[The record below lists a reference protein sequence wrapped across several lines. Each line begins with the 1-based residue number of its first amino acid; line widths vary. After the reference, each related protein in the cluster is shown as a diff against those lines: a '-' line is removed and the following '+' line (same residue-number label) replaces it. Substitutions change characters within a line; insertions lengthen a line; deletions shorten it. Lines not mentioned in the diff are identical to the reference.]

1 MRSAVTGTQKRY
13 RAGWLL
19 IGCLVISVFLCYGQ
33 IRNSKALLA
42 VCLLSFLGFVVLACR
57 RNAVFAV
64 LLYFLPWSPLLRL
77 DNKSVSFF
85 TIALLAVCLVYCV
98 KDYLSFN
105 TYQSVLAFFLMLLTL
120 VAKLWQ
126 GNPIQNNYLF
136 FIIMLFLLPGVV
148 EKSNTVSFKDATLFF
163 AAGVITAALIAQ
175 QTVGLPNISK
185 YITVQAYSSITRR
198 SGFYGDPNFYAA
210 HITACLAGVQLLLSR
225 EERWGHQLALLAVMI
240 LLLYCG
246 LLSASKSFVFITAG
260 LFLVWVPI
268 LLEKGH
274 RASKFR
280 LLIGILCAGVV
291 ILSSAAFEPLFE
303 AIDGRLSYAANVSQ
317 LTTKR
322 TDLWMDYLSEFT
334 HNIPLTLLGQG
345 YTSVTLHGWASHNT
359 IIQSVYQFGLL
370 GVPLLFVWVIL
381 TLKRVQRKLEG
392 GHPQWKYA
400 VLMLVGVVMPWIALD
415 ILFFDEFFLLP
426 VYVVLGSNYSGAC
439 ETLSD
444 CTSSSDCTIPVI
456 Q

>member
-1 MRSAVTGTQKRY
+1 MRIAKIANMRSAVTDPQKRY

-19 IGCLVISVFLCYGQ
+19 IGCLAISAFLCYGQ
-33 IRNSKALLA
+33 IRNSKVLLA
-42 VCLLSFLGFVVLACR
+42 VCLLSFLGFVVLACS

-85 TIALLAVCLVYCV
+85 TIALLIVCLEYCL
-98 KDYLSFN
+98 KDHLSFN

-120 VAKLWQ
+120 TAKLWQ

-136 FIIMLFLLPGVV
+136 FVCMLFLLPGVV
-148 EKSNTVSFKDATLFF
+148 EKSNAVSFEEATLFF
-163 AAGVITAALIAQ
+163 AAGVIAAALIAQ
-175 QTVGLPNISK
+175 QTAGLSNISK
-185 YITVQAYSSITRR
+185 YINVHSYLSITRR

-210 HITACLAGVQLLLSR
+210 HITACMAGVQLLLSR
-225 EERWGHQLALLAVMI
+225 EEKRGHQLALLAIMI
-240 LLLYCG
+240 LLIYCG
-246 LLSASKSFVFITAG
+246 LLSASKSFVFVTAG

-291 ILSSAAFEPLFE
+291 ILSSSAFEPLFRV
-303 AIDGRLSYAANVSQ
+303 IYDRFSYAANLSQ

-322 TDLWMDYLSEFT
+322 TDLWMDYLNEFA
-334 HNIPLTLLGQG
+334 HNVPLTLLGQG

-370 GVPLLFVWVIL
+370 GAPLLFSWVAL
-381 TLKRVQRKLEG
+381 TLKRVQRGLKNSCSN
-392 GHPQWKYA
+392 WRYTI
-400 VLMLVGVVMPWIALD
+400 LMIVGVVVPWIALD

-426 VYVVLGSNYSGAC
+426 VYVVLGSHYSK
-439 ETLSD
+439 E
-444 CTSSSDCTIPVI
+444 
-456 Q
+456 

>member
-1 MRSAVTGTQKRY
+1 MRIAKIANTRGVDSDARKQHH
-13 RAGWLL
+13 AGWMLL
-19 IGCLVISVFLCYGQ
+19 GCMVISVFLCYGQ

-42 VCLLSFLGFVVLACR
+42 VCLLAFLGFVVLSCG

-85 TIALLAVCLVYCV
+85 TIALLAVCLVYCL
-98 KDYLSFN
+98 KDHLSFN
-105 TYQSVLAFFLMLLTL
+105 TYQSVLAFFLVLLTL
-120 VAKLWQ
+120 AAKLWQ
-126 GNPIQNNYLF
+126 GNPIRNNYLF
-136 FIIMLFLLPGVV
+136 FVCMLFLLPSVV
-148 EKSNTVSFKDATLFF
+148 EKSNAVSFKEATLFF
-163 AAGVITAALIAQ
+163 AAGVVMAALIAQ
-175 QTVGLPNISK
+175 QTAGLPNISK
-185 YITVQAYSSITRR
+185 YINVHSYLSITRR

-225 EERWGHQLALLAVMI
+225 EEKRVHQLALLALMV
-240 LLLYCG
+240 LLIYCG
-246 LLSASKSFVFITAG
+246 LLSASKSFVFVTAG

-280 LLIGILCAGVV
+280 LLLGILCAGAV
-291 ILSSAAFEPLFE
+291 IVSSSAFEPLFE
-303 AIDGRLSYAANVSQ
+303 VIDERFSYAANISQ

-322 TDLWMDYLSEFT
+322 TDLWMDYLNEFA
-334 HNIPLTLLGQG
+334 HNVSLTLLGHG

-370 GVPLLFVWVIL
+370 GAPLLFIWVAL
-381 TLKRVQRKLEG
+381 TLKRVRQGLKDSRSNWRYTL
-392 GHPQWKYA
+392 
-400 VLMLVGVVMPWIALD
+400 LMLVGVVIPWIALD

-426 VYVVLGSNYSGAC
+426 VYVVLGSHYSK
-439 ETLSD
+439 E
-444 CTSSSDCTIPVI
+444 
-456 Q
+456 

>member
-1 MRSAVTGTQKRY
+1 MRIAKIANTRGMDSDARKQHH
-13 RAGWLL
+13 AGWMLL
-19 IGCLVISVFLCYGQ
+19 GCVVISVFLCYGQ

-42 VCLLSFLGFVVLACR
+42 VCLLAFLGFVVLSCS

-85 TIALLAVCLVYCV
+85 TLALLAVCLVYCL
-98 KDYLSFN
+98 KDHLSFN
-105 TYQSVLAFFLMLLTL
+105 TYQSVLAFFLVLLTL
-120 VAKLWQ
+120 AAKLWQ
-126 GNPIQNNYLF
+126 GNPIRNNYLF
-136 FIIMLFLLPGVV
+136 FVCMLFLLPGVV
-148 EKSNTVSFKDATLFF
+148 EKSSAVSFKEATLFF
-163 AAGVITAALIAQ
+163 TAGVIMAALIAQ
-175 QTVGLPNISK
+175 QTAGLPNISK
-185 YITVQAYSSITRR
+185 YINVHSYLSITRR

-225 EERWGHQLALLAVMI
+225 EEKRGNQLALLALMV
-240 LLLYCG
+240 LLIYCG
-246 LLSASKSFVFITAG
+246 LLSASKSFVLTTAG

-280 LLIGILCAGVV
+280 LLLGILCAGIV
-291 ILSSAAFEPLFE
+291 IVSSSAFEPLFE
-303 AIDGRLSYAANVSQ
+303 VIDERFSYAANISQ

-322 TDLWMDYLSEFT
+322 TDLWMDYLNEFT
-334 HNIPLTLLGQG
+334 HNVPLTLLGQG

-370 GVPLLFVWVIL
+370 GAPLLFIWVAL
-381 TLKRVQRKLEG
+381 MLKRVRQRLKDSRSN
-392 GHPQWKYA
+392 WRYTI
-400 VLMLVGVVMPWIALD
+400 LMLVGVVIPLIALD

-426 VYVVLGSNYSGAC
+426 VYVVLGSHYS
-439 ETLSD
+439 EE
-444 CTSSSDCTIPVI
+444 
-456 Q
+456 

>member
-1 MRSAVTGTQKRY
+1 MRIAKIANTRGMDSDARKQHH
-13 RAGWLL
+13 AGWMLL
-19 IGCLVISVFLCYGQ
+19 GCVVISVFLCYGQ

-42 VCLLSFLGFVVLACR
+42 VCLLAFLGFVVLSCS

-85 TIALLAVCLVYCV
+85 TLALLAVCLVYCL
-98 KDYLSFN
+98 KDHLSFN
-105 TYQSVLAFFLMLLTL
+105 TYQSVLAFFLVLLTL
-120 VAKLWQ
+120 AAKLWQ
-126 GNPIQNNYLF
+126 GNPIRNNYLF
-136 FIIMLFLLPGVV
+136 FVCMLFLLPGVV
-148 EKSNTVSFKDATLFF
+148 EKSSAVSFKEATLFF
-163 AAGVITAALIAQ
+163 TAGVIMAALIAQ
-175 QTVGLPNISK
+175 QTAGLPNISK
-185 YITVQAYSSITRR
+185 YINVHSYLSITRR

-225 EERWGHQLALLAVMI
+225 EEKRGNQLALLALMV
-240 LLLYCG
+240 LLIYCG
-246 LLSASKSFVFITAG
+246 LLSASKSFVLTTAG

-280 LLIGILCAGVV
+280 LLLGILCAGIV
-291 ILSSAAFEPLFE
+291 IVSSSAFEPLFE
-303 AIDGRLSYAANVSQ
+303 VIDERFSYAANISQ

-322 TDLWMDYLSEFT
+322 TDLWMDYLNEFT
-334 HNIPLTLLGQG
+334 HNVPLTLLGQG

-370 GVPLLFVWVIL
+370 GAPLLFIWVAL
-381 TLKRVQRKLEG
+381 MLKRVRQRLKDSRSN
-392 GHPQWKYA
+392 WRYTI
-400 VLMLVGVVMPWIALD
+400 LMLVGVVIPWIALD

-426 VYVVLGSNYSGAC
+426 VYVVLGSHYS
-439 ETLSD
+439 EE
-444 CTSSSDCTIPVI
+444 
-456 Q
+456 